1 MIRLLHTADWHLG
14 KRLRQ
19 FNRLEEQCRALESLV
34 LHADEQKVHAIL
46 IAGDVYDSANPPA
59 EAQTLC
65 FKVLHELARGGER
78 PVIVIAG
85 NHDSPERL
93 ESAACWGYPLG
104 VLLLGSLDSTLPQAG
119 THLGKAVVS
128 YSANG
133 ILELQHPRWPFDVRF
148 LLTPYVSPYRL
159 QQIVDTQLPAWLRTQ
174 WEERLQ
180 SRAHVPMPTVLVAH
194 LYCSAD
200 GIVLQEDEEE
210 RPISFGNEAFS
221 PDDFP
226 SMVHYVALGHL
237 HQFQIIR
244 QSSPTIAY
252 SGSLLQYSFSDT
264 NPNKVALLVE
274 LNPNGVQINPL
285 PLSGGY
291 PLYRLICQNS
301 QEALQRLQN
310 LPSEAYVEL
319 LLYSDAPLSPEEL
332 QQLRGS
338 HRHLFITP
346 VKLQQELSEFSSPE
360 ALLDDIETLFT
371 TFFRYKERQDPDAAM
386 VELFREVLQ
395 RHRALQHDT

>member
-1 MIRLLHTADWHLG
+1 
-14 KRLRQ
+14 
-19 FNRLEEQCRALESLV
+19 
-34 LHADEQKVHAIL
+34 
-46 IAGDVYDSANPPA
+46 
-59 EAQTLC
+59 
-65 FKVLHELARGGER
+65 
-78 PVIVIAG
+78 G

-104 VLLLGSLDSTLPQAG
+104 VLLLGFPQSPLPQAG
-119 THLGKAVVS
+119 THLGKAVVC
-128 YSANG
+128 YSADG
-133 ILELQHPRWPFDVRF
+133 ILELRHPRWPFDVRF

-159 QQIVDTQLPAWLRTQ
+159 QQIVDTQLSAWLRTQ

-226 SMVHYVALGHL
+226 PMVHYVALGHL
-237 HQFQIIR
+237 HQCQTIR

-264 NPNKVALLVE
+264 NPSKAALLVE
-274 LNPNGVQINPL
+274 LSPDGVQLNPL

-291 PLYRLICQNS
+291 PLYRLICQDS
-301 QEALQRLQN
+301 QEALQQLQN
-310 LPSEAYVEL
+310 LPNTEAYVEL
-319 LLYSDAPLSPEEL
+319 LLCSAAPLSPEEL
-332 QQLRGS
+332 QQLRNS
-338 HRHLFITP
+338 HSRLFITP
-346 VKLQQELSEFSSPE
+346 VRPQQELSESPSPE
-360 ALLDDIETLFT
+360 ALLHDIEDLFAA
-371 TFFRYKERQDPDAAM
+371 FFRHREGRDPDAAM

-395 RHRALQHDT
+395 RHRASHHDTQDEQP